1 VENKELFET
10 DLLGIAELDHLRS
23 LDVRGL
29 DKSPIE
35 RFIYCGSQGE
45 AGQAVNQL
53 LSGIGEG
60 SMESALFRFYVV
72 ADIYLTTKTVM
83 SGIGFD
89 AEEFTE
95 AVGDSNAFIR
105 QFREESSVRRYLV
118 GLLEKC
124 IELRNDKADSGKSI
138 ICKSKRYIAEH
149 YCDSDLTLSG
159 AAASV
164 NISATYFS
172 YLFRKET
179 GETFSGYLT
188 NYRIEKAKALL
199 SCSTQRV
206 VQIASSVG
214 YNDYHYFA
222 GIFKKMSGLTPS
234 EFRRKSRSI

>member
-1 VENKELFET
+1 VENTELFDT
-10 DLLGIAELDHLRS
+10 SLLGSAEIDRLRS
-23 LDVRGL
+23 LDIQGL
-29 DKSPIE
+29 DKSPVE
-35 RFIYCGSQGE
+35 KFIYCGTQGD
-45 AGQAVNQL
+45 AGHTVNQL

-60 SMESALFRFYVV
+60 SMASALFRFYVV
-72 ADIYLTTKTVM
+72 ADIYLTAKTVM
-83 SGIGFD
+83 AGIGFSG
-89 AEEFTE
+89 EEFAE
-95 AVGDSNAFIR
+95 VVGDSNAFIR

-118 GLLEKC
+118 DLLEKC
-124 IELRNDKADSGKSI
+124 IELRNDRADSGKSI
-138 ICKSKRYIAEH
+138 ICKAKRYISEH
-149 YCDSDLTLSG
+149 YCDSDLTLAN

-206 VQIASSVG
+206 VQIASAVG

-234 EFRRKSRSI
+234 EFRKKSRSR

>member
-1 VENKELFET
+1 MENREFFET
-10 DLLGIAELDHLRS
+10 ALLGSTELDRLRS
-23 LDVRGL
+23 LDIRGL
-29 DKSPIE
+29 DKSPVE
-35 RFIYCGSQGE
+35 RFIYCGTQGG
-45 AGQAVNQL
+45 AGQTVSQL

-60 SMESALFRFYVV
+60 SMASALFRFYVV
-72 ADIYLTTKTVM
+72 ADIYLTAKTVM
-83 SGIGFD
+83 SGIGFT

-95 AVGDSNAFIR
+95 AVGDSDAFIR
-105 QFREESSVRRYLV
+105 QFKEESSVRRYLV
-118 GLLEKC
+118 SLLERC
-124 IELRNDKADSGKSI
+124 IELRNERADSGKSI
-138 ICKSKRYIAEH
+138 ICKAKRYIAEH
-149 YCDSDLTLSG
+149 YSDSDLTLAG

-206 VQIASSVG
+206 VQIASQVG

-222 GIFKKMSGLTPS
+222 GIFKKTSGLTPS
-234 EFRRKSRSI
+234 EFRKKIRGN

>member
-1 VENKELFET
+1 MENAELF
-10 DLLGIAELDHLRS
+10 DMSLLGSAEIDRLRS
-23 LDVRGL
+23 LNIEGL
-29 DKSPIE
+29 DKSPVE
-35 RFIYCGSQGE
+35 SFIYCGSQGE
-45 AGQAVNQL
+45 AGHAVNRL

-60 SMESALFRFYVV
+60 SMASALFRFYVV
-72 ADIYLTTKTVM
+72 ADIYLTAKTVM
-83 SGIGFD
+83 SGIGFSG
-89 AEEFTE
+89 EEFTA

-118 GLLEKC
+118 DLLEKC
-124 IELRNDKADSGKSI
+124 IELRNDRADSGKSVI
-138 ICKSKRYIAEH
+138 YKAKRFISEY
-149 YCDSDLTLSG
+149 YCDSDLTLAR
-159 AAASV
+159 AAAAV

-206 VQIASSVG
+206 VQIAAAVG

-222 GIFKKMSGLTPS
+222 GIFKKTTGLTPS
-234 EFRRKSRSI
+234 EFRKKSRTR